1 MTVMKLMDKMLNFM
15 GFEEEVAE
23 EEDKDVQVEPHE
35 EKSWLKKKDKE
46 KEKGAVI
53 SMHAQ
58 RQVRVVVIEPRS
70 FEEAKGVTDNLK
82 NRRPIIVNLEQ
93 AEAELAQRVVD
104 FVSGATYALNGSMQ
118 KVGNGIF
125 LFVPNNMD
133 ISSDAKEQ
141 GKGKDM
147 FANVRF

>member
-1 MTVMKLMDKMLNFM
+1 MTVMKLVDKMLNFM

-23 EEDKDVQVEPHE
+23 EEEKDVQAEPRE

-133 ISSDAKEQ
+133 ISSDSKEQ
-141 GKGKDM
+141 GKVKDM